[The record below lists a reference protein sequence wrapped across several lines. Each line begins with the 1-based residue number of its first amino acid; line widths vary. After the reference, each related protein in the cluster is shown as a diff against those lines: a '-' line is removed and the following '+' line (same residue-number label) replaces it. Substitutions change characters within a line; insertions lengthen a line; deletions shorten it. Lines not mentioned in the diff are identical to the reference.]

1 MVEINNLDQLFQA
14 IGKYNVP
21 TVVVLDVNSRIR
33 DWLASGGEENDQ
45 YVINQCK
52 YVEKIINNKLGG
64 I

>member
-52 YVEKIINNKLGG
+52 YVEKIINKKLGG
-64 I
+64 M